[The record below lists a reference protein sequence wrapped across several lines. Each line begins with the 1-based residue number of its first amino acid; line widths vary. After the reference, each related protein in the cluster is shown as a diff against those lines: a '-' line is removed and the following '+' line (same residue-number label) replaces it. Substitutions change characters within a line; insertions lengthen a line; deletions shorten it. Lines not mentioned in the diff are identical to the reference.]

1 MIRRP
6 PRSTRTYTLFPYTTL
21 FRSWQGTGLKPEDF
35 PGATSLWS
43 GLNSAIGAAG
53 GTATLS
59 PDGSFT
65 GARPDAAIVVF
76 GETPYAEFQGDLKT
90 LQLKPELRAPLATMK
105 KLKAQG
111 IRSEEH
117 TSEIQSLMP
126 I

>member
-53 GTATLS
+53 GTATPS

-65 GARPDAAIVVF
+65 GARPDAAIEI
-76 GETPYAEFQGDLKT
+76 G
-90 LQLKPELRAPLATMK
+90 RAPWRARVWQSVYVSGVAVSLKKNHKTIDVILA
-105 KLKAQG
+105 Q
-111 IRSEEH
+111 
-117 TSEIQSLMP
+117 
-126 I
+126 